1 MPKVLFGDPAQTK
14 LAFNFFAN
22 ESQLI
27 VAGTTCFPVIA
38 ENSGDSFYVYLVR
51 PATQCAG
58 VYKEVVKVVSTDKNI
73 WKIERVS
80 NQCGKSGMDFFSG
93 DTVYYDPCLGQALD
107 AAFAGQAQT
116 TIETYTSH
124 SAQCG
129 ERIILRP
136 VDNVLNTLFLPA
148 NPPDKCK
155 FMALKTRNG
164 AGTSGY
170 TINPQGRTLNRLSG
184 GSWDLPD
191 YTWITFTHYAN
202 SNDWLVTIGDQAVSL
217 KQVLDIPETVVNSD
231 TTIDGDGSSTSPLS
245 INAKT
250 SSPIEGNGKVGN
262 PLKINYV
269 DLTSSIAGSGT
280 KANNGKLDA
289 DIHVNSPLSGKG
301 TAASPLAI
309 GDASGTD
316 KGVVSLTIESEI
328 PAQNGSDDTA
338 ITPKAVKKLVKYI
351 KPVAASGAMSAEQ
364 QSANA
369 IPVPFLQNF
378 TCDGGTNGKPKF
390 DVPLENGNFCNID
403 LGLLGG
409 GGGGGPTTVWAGSS
423 TGCVNVPDTG
433 LYYAEI
439 KVKIHGQFFAKYVA
453 FINMSGVPTD
463 EPVPGVPPPDRCL
476 TLLTL
481 TDNVAGTYMINPF
494 NTAYGQV
501 TVYPGSGDVILTK
514 IVRVG

>member
-1 MPKVLFGDPAQTK
+1 M
-14 LAFNFFAN
+14 
-22 ESQLI
+22 
-27 VAGTTCFPVIA
+27 
-38 ENSGDSFYVYLVR
+38 
-51 PATQCAG
+51 
-58 VYKEVVKVVSTDKNI
+58 
-73 WKIERVS
+73 
-80 NQCGKSGMDFFSG
+80 
-93 DTVYYDPCLGQALD
+93 
-107 AAFAGQAQT
+107 
-116 TIETYTSH
+116 
-124 SAQCG
+124 
-129 ERIILRP
+129 
-136 VDNVLNTLFLPA
+136 
-148 NPPDKCK
+148 
-155 FMALKTRNG
+155 
-164 AGTSGY
+164 
-170 TINPQGRTLNRLSG
+170 
-184 GSWDLPD
+184 
-191 YTWITFTHYAN
+191 
-202 SNDWLVTIGDQAVSL
+202 SL
-217 KQVLDIPETVVNSD
+217 KKVLDIPETVVNSD

-280 KANNGKLDA
+280 KANNGKLDV
-289 DIHVNSPLSGKG
+289 DLRVNSPLGGKG

-364 QSANA
+364 QSTNA
-369 IPVPFLQNF
+369 MPVPFLQNF

-501 TVYPGSGDVILTK
+501 TVYPGSGEVILTK